1 MPAFFV
7 WRYDEAVMRG
17 ILTLLLI
24 PVPLYSQTA
33 GSSFQ
38 NLSHQAEV
46 SRDAGEM
53 DKAVALYRNA
63 LKIKPD
69 WEEGWWSLGSIA
81 YDRDHFSECAPAFRS
96 LAKLKPDSA
105 PAWTMAG
112 LCEYK
117 LRRFDSAIESLSRAE
132 ALKFAEPPELARA
145 ARLHLALALTKSE
158 FFERAIAVLT
168 ELTRV
173 HNSAPEILV
182 AAGIAGL
189 RQSWLPSEV
198 PEPKRD
204 LVYKLGDAM
213 GAAMEMNFKAA
224 IEKFQAVAEQ
234 YPAEANVHFRYGA
247 FLSTKDSGA
256 GVAEI
261 KKALELAP
269 DHIPAMVGLAVI
281 FLKREEFD
289 SALEYAE
296 RAVKASPGDF
306 STHVALGR
314 VYLAK
319 DDPAHAAEQLEAA
332 VRLAPASPEAHFSLA
347 SAYSRL
353 GRKEES
359 TRELTDFKRLQHLDN
374 R

>member
-1 MPAFFV
+1 
-7 WRYDEAVMRG
+7 MRG

-24 PVPLYSQTA
+24 PVPLYNQTV
-33 GSSFQ
+33 GSSFE
-38 NLSHQAEV
+38 NLAHQAEV
-46 SRDAGEM
+46 ARDAGQI
-53 DKAVALYRNA
+53 DKAVGLYQSA
-63 LKIKPD
+63 LKVKPD

-117 LRRFDSAIESLSRAE
+117 LRRFDSAIESLGRAE
-132 ALKFAEPPELARA
+132 ALKFDEPPELARA

-158 FFERAIAVLT
+158 FFERAVAVLT

-173 HNSAPEILV
+173 HNSTPEILV

-189 RQSWLPSEV
+189 REPWLPAEV
-198 PEPKRD
+198 PEARRD

-224 IEKFQAVAEQ
+224 IEKFQALVDQ
-234 YPAEANVHFRYGA
+234 YPGEANVHFRYGA
-247 FLSTKDSGA
+247 FLSTKDSAA

-269 DHIPAMVGLAVI
+269 NHIPAMVGLSVI
-281 FLKREEFD
+281 YLKREEFD
-289 SALEYAE
+289 SALEYGE
-296 RAVKASPGDF
+296 RAVKTSPGDF
-306 STHVALGR
+306 STHIALGR
-314 VYLAK
+314 AYLAK
-319 DDPAHAAEQLEAA
+319 EDLAHAAEELETA

-347 SAYSRL
+347 STYSRL
-353 GRKEES
+353 GRKEAAA
-359 TRELTDFKRLQHLDN
+359 RELADFKRLQHLDN